1 MVKDLRVE
9 LTANDC
15 LLVTGATGLVGRHM
29 VSRALRHGW
38 RVRALVRSLDA
49 ARYLADQGA
58 ELVLGELSDPPS
70 LTKAVQEV
78 SVIVHCAAKVG
89 DWGPVDDY
97 RRINVDGLR
106 VLLDASLA
114 TGMLRRFVHLSSL
127 GVYEARDHYGTDEG
141 TPPNRAG
148 IDGYTLTKVESEDL
162 VLDYART
169 RQLPAVVL
177 RPGFIYGPGDRT
189 VIPRLLE
196 RLKSGQFAYLGT
208 PDKLM
213 NNVFVENLVDAIEL
227 AISHD
232 DVLGEVFNITDGRL
246 VSKKEFVETIA
257 QAAGCPLPTKV
268 APLGVAKFLARLLE
282 GLYRLLGKQEAPLL
296 SGARIKFLGLN
307 LDYCIDKARRQ
318 LGYAPRIDFREGMR
332 ITLQSF
338 PQANSGPTT

>member
-1 MVKDLRVE
+1 
-9 LTANDC
+9 
-15 LLVTGATGLVGRHM
+15 M
-29 VSRALRHGW
+29 VSRALQHGW
-38 RVRALVRSLDA
+38 RVRALVRSVSA
-49 ARYLADQGA
+49 ANYLADQGA

-70 LTKAVQEV
+70 LTRAVQGV
-78 SVIVHCAAKVG
+78 SLLVHCAAKVG

-114 TGMLRRFVHLSSL
+114 TGLLRRFVHLSSL
-127 GVYEARDHYGTDEG
+127 GVYAACDHYGTDEG

-169 RQLPAVVL
+169 KQLPAVVL

-227 AISHD
+227 AISRD

-257 QAAGCPLPTKV
+257 RAAGCPLPTKV
-268 APLGVAKFLARLLE
+268 VPLGVAKFLARVLE

-318 LGYAPRIDFREGMR
+318 LGYAPRFDFQEGMQQ
-332 ITLQSF
+332 TLASF
-338 PQANSGPTT
+338 LPATADPSSDQTP